1 MNPTQIEAQMRD
13 IAAEVRQVSSSSE
26 PVSRSVWAPMVG
38 VPVVEVGDVRMCV
51 RLRVVVVRVRMS
63 WNDRLVDP
71 GVTLVVPVV
80 PVVPVVMVIV
90 MVIVMVVVLVGVVH
104 RLVTVDVEVVGPE
117 RERDTGAG
125 EEEGDHLYDGHVVT
139 EDDPRDQCTDERR
152 AGEDEL
158 APEPPAGAGPDDE
171 ERVEVGPCAGLPHQQ
186 DTGPGDQ
193 RSGGQHAPAEVLV
206 EERCGERERHDELE
220 VQQQRRR

>member
-1 MNPTQIEAQMRD
+1 MRD

-71 GVTLVVPVV
+71 VVMVL
-80 PVVPVVMVIV
+80 VMVIV

-125 EEEGDHLYDGHVVT
+125 SVPDRSHGEGSEHGPDVEPGPSAEGDA
-139 EDDPRDQCTDERR
+139 ER
-152 AGEDEL
+152 EVH
-158 APEPPAGAGPDDE
+158 GAGDRTLQE
-171 ERVEVGPCAGLPHQQ
+171 
-186 DTGPGDQ
+186 GD
-193 RSGGQHAPAEVLV
+193 VL
-206 EERCGERERHDELE
+206 R
-220 VQQQRRR
+220 